1 MSVLI
6 PTVRAENSEIW
17 ISFNPDLEDDYIY
30 QDFVVSPPTDSM
42 VIKVNWNDN
51 PWFPDVLKQEME
63 DLKTKDFSAYENV
76 WEGKCKAA
84 VDGAIFAT
92 ELRIAGEEHRI
103 TTVKP
108 VAGVPVN
115 TYWDLGM
122 SDHTAI
128 WFIQTVGMEYRVIA
142 YYQASGQ
149 KLPHYIEKLI
159 EYGYNYGDHFLP
171 HDATHDQIA
180 AQSTIKQQMLTAIKN
195 NPKLGSSVQIVPR
208 VAKKALGIEAAR
220 NIFGQC
226 VFDKEKTKD
235 GMQCLR
241 HYAYDKDPET
251 NRTSKE
257 PKHDDWSHGA
267 DAFLQF
273 AQHYKKPL
281 VKPKQTSFMRGSG
294 SWLAG

>member
-6 PTVRAENSEIW
+6 PTVRADSSEIW

-42 VIKVNWNDN
+42 VIKVNWYDN

-63 DLKTKDFSAYENV
+63 DLKVKDFSAYENV

-84 VDGAIFAT
+84 VDGAIFAN

-149 KLPHYIEKLI
+149 KMPHYIEKLL

-180 AQSTIKQQMLTAIKN
+180 AQSTIKQQMLTAIRN

-281 VKPKQTSFMRGSG
+281 VKQKTQSYTQPTSF
-294 SWLAG
+294 WAQ